1 MALLQVLKVTVPG
14 SGTGAA
20 ATAAKDYYFQ
30 GGLVYSDSAV
40 ATATGISVVADF
52 ENDEPLCS
60 IEQLILSKKIMRL
73 TAEIETAVVVNG
85 KKVRKTGTLY
95 VARTKAADVLG
106 NNSLNGKPFT
116 VKNGTTTKSLG
127 TIQDVRTSTRDSF
140 N

>member
-1 MALLQVLKVTVPG
+1 MALLEILKVTVPG
-14 SGTGAA
+14 SGTGAS

-30 GGLVYSDSAV
+30 GGSVYKDAAV
-40 ATATGISVVADF
+40 ATATGISIVPNF

-60 IEQLILSKKIMRL
+60 IEQLVLSKKIMHL
-73 TAEIETAVVVNG
+73 VAEIETSTVVNG

-106 NNSLNGKPFT
+106 GNSLNGKPFT
-116 VKNGTTTKSLG
+116 VKSGTTTKSLG
-127 TIQDVRTSTRDSF
+127 IIKDVRTSTRDSF